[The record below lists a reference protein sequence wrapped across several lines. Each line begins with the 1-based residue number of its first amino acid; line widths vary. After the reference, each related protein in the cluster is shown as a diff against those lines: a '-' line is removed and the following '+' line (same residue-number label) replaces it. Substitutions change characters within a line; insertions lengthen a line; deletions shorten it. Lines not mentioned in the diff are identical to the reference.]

1 VTFSFHP
8 EAERDIAEA
17 MDFYA
22 GQTGLAVA
30 GRFLDE
36 VERAIRL
43 LVEYPDLG
51 MPIAKGQRPPHVSVE
66 CFSLRARVS
75 QCGKRDSHPDRSAPA
90 QKTGFWAW
98 TSLA

>member
-8 EAERDIAEA
+8 DAERDIAEA

-22 GQTGLAVA
+22 GQAGHAVA

-51 MPIAKGQRPPHVSVE
+51 MPIAAGRRMFPLNVFPYAVVYRRLEDGIRILIVRHQHRK
-66 CFSLRARVS
+66 
-75 QCGKRDSHPDRSAPA
+75 PDFGR
-90 QKTGFWAW
+90 GRR
-98 TSLA
+98 

>member
-1 VTFSFHP
+1 VTFFFHP

-22 GQTGLAVA
+22 GQAGLAVA

-51 MPIAKGQRPPHVSVE
+51 MPIAKGRRMFPLNVFPCALVY
-66 CFSLRARVS
+66 
-75 QCGKRDSHPDRSAPA
+75 RSAENGIRILIVRHQHRKPDF
-90 QKTGFWAW
+90 GRGRR
-98 TSLA
+98 